1 MISLALT
8 LALMTSDTP
17 CWMETADGQFID
29 LIALCGGNNTT
40 PPPPI
45 PQSGVTDAAFANA
58 LTGLIGNMPIGITV
72 ELLGLRDLPGIGRA
86 YCDAKQQGASDAAI
100 TNAFA
105 QTYDLSFEAA
115 AQLTIALEVTTAAY
129 LCAQ

>member
-8 LALMTSDTP
+8 LALMTADTP
-17 CWMETADGQFID
+17 CWMETSSGQFID
-29 LIALCGGNNTT
+29 LSAFCRGGSTAL
-40 PPPPI
+40 PPI

-58 LTGLIGNMPIGITV
+58 LMGLIGNMPIGITV

-105 QTYDLSFEAA
+105 QTYNLSFEAA
-115 AQLTIALEVTTAAY
+115 AQLTIALEVTTATY